1 MHDETSIPPRGK
13 APRGRGTANNPD
25 SRYAE
30 HRREAVDDGWWQ
42 DAAFD
47 GDGDTTAPKTE
58 LGVDHSRSAISY
70 NSSPDIPFDRSVN
83 PYRGCEHG
91 CIYCYA
97 RPTHAWLGLS
107 PGLDFERRLFHKPDA
122 AAQLCNELAAPGY
135 RPATLILGANTDPY
149 QPIERRLGIT
159 RQILEV
165 LSDCGHPVA
174 ITTKSALVVRDRD
187 LLADMATRQ
196 LAAVQI
202 SITTLDDKLA
212 RTLEPRAASPRRRL
226 RAIADLAA
234 AGIPVGVLVSPLIPG
249 LTDADLERI
258 VELAADSGASRAGA
272 LLIRLPLEIKDLFQD
287 WLHQHYPERAEKV
300 LSLIRQCR
308 AGHLNDA
315 NFGSRMTGTG
325 PVAELLQQR
334 FRLAIRKHGL
344 SRQDS
349 GWELTT
355 EHFCRP
361 ALSGQQLS
369 LFD

>member
-1 MHDETSIPPRGK
+1 MHNETDPNQPSS
-13 APRGRGTANNPD
+13 ALRGRGTASNPD

-42 DAAFD
+42 EATFD
-47 GDGDTTAPKTE
+47 GDVAAPKTE
-58 LGVDHSRSAISY
+58 LGIDHSRRAISY
-70 NSSPDIPFDRSVN
+70 NNSPDIPFDRSVN

-122 AAQLCNELAAPGY
+122 AAQLLRELAAPGY
-135 RPATLILGANTDPY
+135 RPATLVLGANTDPY

-174 ITTKSALVVRDRD
+174 ITTKSALVLRDRD
-187 LLADMATRQ
+187 LLADMAARQ
-196 LAAVQI
+196 LCAVQI
-202 SITTLDDKLA
+202 SITTLDDELA
-212 RTLEPRAASPRRRL
+212 RILEPRAASPRRRL

-249 LTDADLERI
+249 LTDTDMERI
-258 VELAADSGASRAGA
+258 VALAAEAGASRAGA

-287 WLHQHYPERAEKV
+287 WLLQHYPERADKV
-300 LSLIRQCR
+300 LNLIRQCR
-308 AGHLNDA
+308 DGRLNDA
-315 NFGSRMTGTG
+315 NFGSRLSGTG

-334 FRLAIRKHGL
+334 FRLAIRKQGL

-349 GWELTT
+349 AWQLSVEQ
-355 EHFCRP
+355 FRRP
-361 ALSGQQLS
+361 ALAGQQLS

>member
-1 MHDETSIPPRGK
+1 MHDHTSHNQPRS
-13 APRGRGTANNPD
+13 ALRGRGTASNPD

-42 DAAFD
+42 EQGAE
-47 GDGDTTAPKTE
+47 GGVVAPKTE
-58 LGVDHSRSAISY
+58 LGIDRSRSAISY
-70 NSSPDIPFDRSVN
+70 NSSPDLPFDRSIN

-122 AAQLCNELAAPGY
+122 AAQLRSELAAPGY
-135 RPATLILGANTDPY
+135 RPATLVLGANTDPY

-165 LSDCGHPVA
+165 LSDCGHPIA
-174 ITTKSALVVRDRD
+174 ITTKSALVLRDRD

-202 SITTLDDKLA
+202 SITTLDDQLA

-249 LTDADLERI
+249 LTDADMERI
-258 VELAADSGASRAGA
+258 VALATKSGASRAGA

-287 WLHQHYPERAEKV
+287 WLHQHYPDRADKV

-308 AGHLNDA
+308 AGRLNDA
-315 NFGSRMTGTG
+315 NFGSRFSGTG

-334 FRLAIRKHGL
+334 FRLAIRKQGL

-349 GWELTT
+349 GWALTAN
-355 EHFCRP
+355 HFRKP
-361 ALSGQQLS
+361 VMPGQQLS